1 MTSLPPG
8 LLLLLA
14 GLACLLPLKSE
25 RARRL
30 PQWLLLIA
38 PLLSLLHVL
47 TLPIG
52 TEVTRTFLGMPT
64 IPVRVDTLTRLWG
77 LLFHFAAIAAG
88 LYSLTLRDRRQHAAA
103 LAYAGAAIG
112 AVYAGDLLTLFLYWE
127 LTGVTSVF
135 LVWAAGTRRS
145 VAGGLR
151 YLLFQVGSGVL
162 LLAGALMHYSA
173 TDSLAFDAFNL
184 ASPGTLFLFL
194 AFGIKCGFPLFHTW
208 LQDAY
213 PQSTPTGAV
222 WLSIFTTKLAIYALL
237 RGFPGESLLIPIGL
251 VMALYPLLHALI
263 EDDLR
268 RVVIYNLHNQ
278 LGFMV
283 VAIGIGTPLALNG
296 AAAHA
301 FGGIFYIALLL
312 MVLGVVGRQIGTT
325 RASELG
331 GLYRRLPRTAA
342 YCAIAAASI
351 SAVPLFCGFASKSL
365 ILAAAAESHLER
377 TWLLLLFASVGTI
390 LSSGV
395 RVAGAFYL
403 GDASAAASALEE
415 PPRFTRL
422 GMGVAAGFCLVIGIF
437 PFLLYRLLP
446 WEMQYRLFTLEHIVT
461 QLQLLA
467 WVLLTFIALRA
478 AYLLPRSR
486 PARLWDTDWF
496 YRRAFPE
503 AIRVV
508 GGAGLGFWNLAL
520 RGVRRVLMR
529 LAERVQGLHDPDGVF
544 GRTWTTGTMVLF
556 AAIFLCLYLLVYT
569 FWS

>member
-8 LLLLLA
+8 LLMILA
-14 GLACLLPLKSE
+14 GLACLLPLKSK
-25 RARRL
+25 RARQL
-30 PQWLLLIA
+30 PQWLLLLA
-38 PLLSLLHVL
+38 PLLSLLHIL
-47 TLPIG
+47 TLPLG
-52 TEVTRTFLGMPT
+52 AEVTRTFLGMQTMPL
-64 IPVRVDTLTRLWG
+64 RVDALSRLWG

-88 LYSLTLRDRRQHAAA
+88 LFSFTLTDRRQHAAA

-145 VAGGLR
+145 VASGLR

-162 LLAGALMHYSA
+162 LLAGALMQFSD
-173 TDSLAFDAFNL
+173 TGSIAFNATVL
-184 ASPGTLFLFL
+184 AIPGAPFLL
-194 AFGIKCGFPLFHTW
+194 LGFGIKCGFPLFHTW

-213 PQSTPTGAV
+213 PESTPTGTV

-251 VMALYPLLHALI
+251 VMAVYPLFHALI
-263 EDDLR
+263 ADDLR

-312 MVLGVVGRQIGTT
+312 MVLGVVRQQLGTS
-325 RASELG
+325 RASALS
-331 GLYRRLPRTAA
+331 GLIARLPRTAI
-342 YCAIAAASI
+342 YCAIGAASI
-351 SAVPLFCGFASKSL
+351 SAVPLFCGFASKAL
-365 ILAAAAESHLER
+365 ILSAAAEAHLER
-377 TWLLLLFASVGTI
+377 TWILLLFASVGTV

-395 RVAGAFYL
+395 RVASAFYL
-403 GDASAAASALEE
+403 GEAPDTAAVLEE
-415 PPRFTRL
+415 PPRVTRL
-422 GMGVAAGFCLVIGIF
+422 GMGVAAGFCVLIGVF

-446 WEMQYRLFTLEHIVT
+446 FEMHYRLFTLEHLVT
-461 QLQLLA
+461 QLQLLT
-467 WVLLTFIALRA
+467 WVLLAYIAVRA
-478 AYLLPRSR
+478 AGLLPHSR
-486 PARLWDTDWF
+486 PAALWDTDWF
-496 YRRAFPE
+496 YRCAFPE
-503 AIRVV
+503 AIRVI
-508 GGAGLGFWNLAL
+508 GGAAWSRWVRALGAL
-520 RGVRRVLMR
+520 RRVMLFV
-529 LAERVQGLHDPDGVF
+529 AERVRTLHDAEGVF